1 MQTVTVTANT
11 GSTHEV
17 PVAHP
22 FALLWTSV
30 DGSPKL
36 KALLLERLAVH
47 PSSLESP
54 WHLVLYSDEV
64 TPGNVLAFMNVRKFQ
79 AVYFSFFEL
88 GATAL
93 SHEESWWCVLVE
105 FSKVI
110 NDLSAMM
117 SQMFAKILKLFFN
130 PEGNH
135 LTNTGV
141 NLPVTEDGL
150 RLFAVLGA
158 FLQDGGAHKSTWHCR
173 GDGASKPC
181 LLCKNLFTESSNV
194 CDEDGTN
201 LLRCNVIKKADLVQA
216 TSRDM
221 RRAAR
226 HLESQVGTMS
236 LADFTEL
243 QQALGITHHQLSLL
257 LDRSLDEIVDPSDAY
272 LHDWQHGLFV
282 DGVVPITVYLLFE
295 EFIQNGKRYISRA
308 LLLHSALELAWQ
320 AAY

>member
-1 MQTVTVTANT
+1 MDRPSKLIRLNQFRRQLPHITAQALEAVLVTVKKDGVPDLDKRSQMREARNLENNAHTPYGTIMQTVTVTTNT

-17 PVAHP
+17 PVANP

-30 DGSPKL
+30 DGSPNL

-64 TPGNVLAFMNVRKFQ
+64 TPGNVLACMNRRKFQ
-79 AVYFSFFEL
+79 AVYFSFLEL
-88 GATAL
+88 GATAF

-130 PEGNH
+130 PEGLH

-201 LLRCNVIKKADLVQA
+201 LLRCNVIKK
-216 TSRDM
+216 
-221 RRAAR
+221 
-226 HLESQVGTMS
+226 G
-236 LADFTEL
+236 
-243 QQALGITHHQLSLL
+243 
-257 LDRSLDEIVDPSDAY
+257 
-272 LHDWQHGLFV
+272 
-282 DGVVPITVYLLFE
+282 
-295 EFIQNGKRYISRA
+295 
-308 LLLHSALELAWQ
+308 
-320 AAY
+320 